1 MTLEQDTLFNLDNF
15 LKAKETIKEVALH
28 TPLQLNRNLSEKY
41 NANIYLKR
49 EDLQV
54 VRSYKIRGAFNKIA
68 SLSDQEKQNG
78 VICASAGNH
87 AQGVALSCSKLN
99 IKGVIFMPITTP
111 SQKID
116 QVKMF
121 GGNLV
126 EIKLFGDTFDDCYGK
141 SLEYSKEYNLTV
153 VPPFDDKKVILGQ
166 GSVGLEIIED
176 LSGHKIDKV
185 LLPIGGGGLA
195 SGVSSVFKL
204 QSPETSIIGV
214 EPSGAASMAEA
225 LKQNKIVKLKNI
237 DKFVDGAA
245 VQKVGT
251 LNFEICKNTLS
262 QMLAVEE
269 GKICSTILQLYNKDA
284 IVVEPAGALT
294 IAALDQ
300 IKDAIVGENIVCV
313 VSGSNNDISRM
324 QEIKERSLMYE
335 GLKHYFIV
343 NFPQRPGALKEFVND
358 VLGPKDDITFF
369 EYKKKNYKENGPVVI
384 GLQLSDSN
392 DLSHIQ
398 KRMKDGGFIA
408 EYINN
413 KPDLFQLL
421 I

>member
-1 MTLEQDTLFNLDNF
+1 MTLEQDKVFNLDEF

-68 SLSDQEKQNG
+68 GLSDQEKQNG

-87 AQGVALSCSKLN
+87 AQGVAMSCSKLQ
-99 IKGVIFMPITTP
+99 IKGVIFMPFTTP
-111 SQKID
+111 TQKVD

-121 GGNLV
+121 GGSLV
-126 EIKLFGDTFDDCYGK
+126 DIKLYGDTFDDCYAK
-141 SLEYSKEYNLTV
+141 SIEYSKEYNLTV
-153 VPPFDDKKVILGQ
+153 VPPFDDVKVILGQ
-166 GSVGLEIIED
+166 GSVGLEILED
-176 LSGHKIDKV
+176 LPNKIINKV
-185 LLPIGGGGLA
+185 LVPIGGGGLA
-195 SGVSSVFKL
+195 AGVSSVFNLK
-204 QSPETSIIGV
+204 SPTTEIVGV
-214 EPSGAASMAEA
+214 EPSGAASMAA
-225 LKQNKIVKLKNI
+225 SINSGDIVKLDKI

-245 VQKVGT
+245 VQQVGA
-251 LNFEICKNTLS
+251 LNFEICKHSITS
-262 QMLAVEE
+262 MLAVDE

-300 IKDAIVGENIVCV
+300 IKDQIVGETIVCV
-313 VSGSNNDISRM
+313 VSGSNNDITRM
-324 QEIKERSLMYE
+324 EEIKERSLIYE

-384 GLQLSDSN
+384 GLQLFDSQ
-392 DLSHIQ
+392 DLPNIK
-398 KRMKDGGFIA
+398 KRMKDAGFIA
-408 EYINN
+408 EYIND